1 MADRG
6 MQEEYDSG
14 RMSDFERIYR
24 TASESLERGQTLALA
39 TVVRVRGS
47 APRHDGA
54 RMLIWADGRIQGTI
68 GGATLEQRVIADARR
83 ALGERRSRLERYVF
97 NTHDDPASVGLCGG
111 SVEVHIEVLEPE
123 STLVVIGAGH
133 IARPLAQMAALLGMQ
148 LRVVDDRPEFADRAR
163 FPEGAEVA
171 QVAYDAQS
179 EALAPLPVALT
190 PSSYVVVATW
200 GWDEP
205 ALAQILAAD
214 PPPAYVG
221 LVASP
226 TKARVLRE
234 RLMQHGLS
242 AEAVGRIRAPV
253 GLDLGAETPEEI
265 ALSIL
270 AEILSVRRRATGAP
284 LHESRRKRP
293 SPQSS

>member
-1 MADRG
+1 ML
-6 MQEEYDSG
+6 E
-14 RMSDFERIYR
+14 FERIHR
-24 TASESLERGQTLALA
+24 AASESLARGEAVALA

-54 RMLIWADGRIQGTI
+54 RMLIWADGRIHGTI
-68 GGATLEQRVIADARR
+68 GGATLEQRVIDDARH
-83 ALGERRSRLERYVF
+83 ALGQRRSRLERYVF
-97 NTHDDPASVGLCGG
+97 NTHDDPESVGLCGG

-133 IARPLAQMAALLGMQ
+133 IARPLAQMAALIGMR
-148 LRVVDDRPEFADRAR
+148 LRVVDDRADFADPAR
-163 FPEGAEVA
+163 FPEGAEVT
-171 QVAYDAQS
+171 QVAYDAER
-179 EALAPLPVALT
+179 EALGPLPVALT

-205 ALAQILAAD
+205 ALARVLAAD

-221 LVASP
+221 LVASL
-226 TKARVLRE
+226 TKARVLRD

-242 AEAVGRIRAPV
+242 AETVGRIRAPV

-270 AEILSVRRRATGAP
+270 AEILAVRRRTSGGSLQDLGRERTP
-284 LHESRRKRP
+284 TP
-293 SPQSS
+293 GP

>member
-1 MADRG
+1 
-6 MQEEYDSG
+6 
-14 RMSDFERIYR
+14 MSDFERIYR
-24 TASESLERGQTLALA
+24 TATESLERGQAVALA

-54 RMLIWADGRIQGTI
+54 RMLIWADGRIQGTV

-83 ALGERRSRLERYVF
+83 ALGQRQSRLERYVF
-97 NTHDDPASVGLCGG
+97 NTHDDPESVGLCGG

-123 STLVVIGAGH
+123 TTLVLIGAGH
-133 IARPLAQMAALLGMQ
+133 IARPLAQMAALIGM
-148 LRVVDDRPEFADRAR
+148 RVGVVDDRAEFADRAR
-163 FPEGAEVA
+163 FPKGAEVA
-171 QVAYDAQS
+171 QVAYDAES
-179 EALAPLPVALT
+179 EGLAPLPVALT

-226 TKARVLRE
+226 TKARVLRD
-234 RLMQHGLS
+234 RLVKRGLS

-270 AEILSVRRRATGAP
+270 AEILTVRRQASGAP
-284 LHESRRKRP
+284 LQELHRKRP
-293 SPQSS
+293 SPPST